1 MPAGIPDS
9 DGPNLAGAE
18 ELAFT
23 DAAFNA
29 RYDGE
34 RPLVSG
40 GRASGPA
47 NAPRPQPSRQPGR
60 APQPQYLHAR
70 PRPPLVGTPMS
81 RFVDPIGGIPISCRF
96 RR

>member
-1 MPAGIPDS
+1 LYYSRSKEKILEETMPAGIPDS

-47 NAPRPQPSRQPGR
+47 NAPRPNPHANPVARRSRNTFMR
-60 APQPQYLHAR
+60 ARAR
-70 PRPPLVGTPMS
+70 RLSGPR
-81 RFVDPIGGIPISCRF
+81 
-96 RR
+96 